1 MVECAFPSFESLIGW
16 ANVGPTFSRELSSI
30 GSINV
35 EGTFPRPCF
44 SPASRVSHFCP
55 TNIGGTDPGFRICRS
70 FANSSSM
77 GITCGN
83 FAVSVFECP
92 GRPLSVPM
100 TVHPRAPPCV
110 ARRPPGGGA
119 CALWLGGEPP
129 GRPGGTT
136 FDSLGQCCPNLFMR
150 TIFEHFPQC

>member
-70 FANSSSM
+70 FVRFNDRSPTGS
-77 GITCGN
+77 
-83 FAVSVFECP
+83 
-92 GRPLSVPM
+92 PLRGKATPWWRCL
-100 TVHPRAPPCV
+100 RAPV
-110 ARRPPGGGA
+110 AGAAWTGSQTIRQSTKPPDLEDPDRDFEKWLTFPVRTSSGGSEKVGD
-119 CALWLGGEPP
+119 P
-129 GRPGGTT
+129 G
-136 FDSLGQCCPNLFMR
+136 
-150 TIFEHFPQC
+150 